1 MKILFVGDVYGKP
14 GRRAAAKIIPD
25 LISTH
30 DVEFCVVNGENAA
43 GGFGITENISKKFH
57 AYGADVITTGNH
69 VWDQKEAM
77 PFIMSGERIL
87 RPANFPP
94 GTGGRG
100 AGVFQTRNGTP
111 VGVICIQGR
120 TNMRPLDCPFRLGEE
135 LAAELQ
141 KETRVILVDFHAEAT
156 SEKIAYGWFLDGKVS
171 AVFGTHTHV
180 QTADESIL
188 PGGTAYITDV
198 GMTSIR
204 SGVVHRCEEHF
215 SCMHRFLSLFA
226 LTTGT
231 CTFGSTHAG
240 YYERWRHCL
249 RAWVWL
255 ERSAEANKY
264 APRWPHADRL
274 CHKACDSSCHT
285 QASCCRKVWTD

>member
-1 MKILFVGDVYGKP
+1 LKILFVGDVYGKP
-14 GRRAAAKIIPD
+14 GRRAAAEIIPE

-77 PFIMSGERIL
+77 PFIMSGDRIL

-100 AGVFQTRNGTP
+100 SGVFQSRNGTP

-120 TNMRPLDCPFRLGEE
+120 INMKPLDCPFRLGEE

-188 PGGTAYITDV
+188 PGGTAYITDA
-198 GMTSIR
+198 GMTGPHDSVIGARKEPAIR
-204 SGVVHRCEEHF
+204 RFVDQMPVRFEPASDNVKLCGMLVEVDVESGKAT
-215 SCMHRFLSLFA
+215 S
-226 LTTGT
+226 
-231 CTFGSTHAG
+231 
-240 YYERWRHCL
+240 
-249 RAWVWL
+249 L
-255 ERSAEANKY
+255 ERLRIDLEEGS
-264 APRWPHADRL
+264 D
-274 CHKACDSSCHT
+274 
-285 QASCCRKVWTD
+285 